1 MLRKMLA
8 VAFGLGMLA
17 ALATPGVAGA
27 AGTDGTVYVV
37 HGIPG
42 VPVDVYVNGNKQLP
56 DFQPGK
62 VAGPLT
68 LPAGDYTIKILKA
81 GDPTTGTAVID
92 TTVTLPAGANASLVA
107 HLDASGKPV
116 LTTFVNDTSA
126 APAGDGRL
134 VVRHAAA
141 APAVDVL
148 ANGTAAFTNV
158 TNGKEGQT
166 NLPAGTI
173 SASVVATGTTT
184 PVLIGPA
191 DVPVTAGMS
200 TVVYA
205 VGAPANGSTA
215 STLGVVTQ
223 QIPLAGAAMT
233 VQTGTGGLLE
243 GNRGVP
249 AVAILGLGLAFAVLT
264 ASAIALRR
272 SRVTV

>member
-1 MLRKMLA
+1 MVRKMMA
-8 VAFGLGMLA
+8 VCFGLGMLA
-17 ALATPGVAGA
+17 ALAVPSAAGA

-42 VPVDVYVNGNKQLP
+42 VPVDVYVNGNEQLP

-81 GDPTTGTAVID
+81 GDPADGTAVIEK
-92 TTVTLPAGANASLVA
+92 TVTLPAGANASLVA
-107 HLDASGKPV
+107 HLDASGTPV
-116 LTTFVNDTSA
+116 LTTFVNDTAA

-134 VVRHAAA
+134 VVRHTAA
-141 APAVDVL
+141 APAVDIL
-148 ANGTAAFTNV
+148 ANGTAAFTDV

-173 SASVVATGTTT
+173 SATVVAAGTTT
-184 PVLIGPA
+184 PALIGPA
-191 DVPVTAGMS
+191 DVPVEAGMA

-205 VGAPANGSTA
+205 VGAPAKGSTA

-233 VQTGTGGLLE
+233 VNTGTGGLLE
-243 GNRGVP
+243 ADGGTP
-249 AVAILGLGLAFAVLT
+249 TLAILGIGLAFGALA
-264 ASAIALRR
+264 ASVFTLRR
-272 SRVTV
+272 SGVSA